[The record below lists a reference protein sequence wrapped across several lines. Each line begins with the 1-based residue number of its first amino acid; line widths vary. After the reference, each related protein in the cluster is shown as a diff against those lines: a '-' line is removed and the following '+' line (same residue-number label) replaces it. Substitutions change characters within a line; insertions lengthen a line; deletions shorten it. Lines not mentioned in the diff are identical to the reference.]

1 MSAPPLDAAAREAID
16 WMVQLH
22 SGEASARDRQAFEA
36 WLRRDAR
43 HEPIRP
49 MPTLPSHPSALRRG
63 LRPAVLAGAAPLA
76 AHAQSGV
83 AAAERAYDIPP
94 QALGASLTRIAEES
108 GERISIDSESVR
120 GLSAS
125 PVRGRYTAEQAARK
139 ALEDSGLQLS
149 RTGNGTLTVRRAE
162 AVPAPAAALAAPAVL
177 PGVTISG
184 KAPGATT
191 EGPGAYETNSSSSS
205 TRINLSPQETPQSL
219 TVVTRQRLDDQ
230 RSAHLS
236 DVLEGISGIFVTRDG
251 LGAESDGF
259 WLRGF
264 EIQNYEVDGVPT
276 SSLLNHYSENMA
288 MYDRVE
294 NRHDSVYTYLNGML
308 QRDGSGTSLL
318 PTRFKGT
325 PRQHNLDVYLTGAFS
340 LFGRRHE
347 VIGGLA
353 LSQLR
358 DAGPSYGG
366 WQYDYSASAVDSIA
380 DLFAYGG
387 GNAAPT
393 FGASGHSSDK
403 TRNHVAY
410 LTSRFNVSDDLKL
423 IEGGRAIRW
432 RRDIATLDNTGART
446 RDSDRESVFVPYVG
460 AVYDLNARWTA
471 YASATKIFNP
481 QSYGVCD
488 ENNNTLDPMEGRGL
502 EAGLKGSDLGGKP
515 HSSIAVFHL
524 KQDNLA
530 VWQAQYP
537 GSYGF
542 YGAPRNLVAGLKY
555 AF

>member
-83 AAAERAYDIPP
+83 DAAERACDIPP

-162 AVPAPAAALAAPAVL
+162 AARAPAAALAAPAAL

-191 EGPGAYETNSSSSS
+191 EGTGAYETNSSSSS

-219 TVVTRQRLDDQ
+219 TVVSR
-230 RSAHLS
+230 A
-236 DVLEGISGIFVTRDG
+236 SGWT
-251 LGAESDGF
+251 
-259 WLRGF
+259 
-264 EIQNYEVDGVPT
+264 T
-276 SSLLNHYSENMA
+276 S
-288 MYDRVE
+288 
-294 NRHDSVYTYLNGML
+294 
-308 QRDGSGTSLL
+308 
-318 PTRFKGT
+318 
-325 PRQHNLDVYLTGAFS
+325 
-340 LFGRRHE
+340 
-347 VIGGLA
+347 
-353 LSQLR
+353 
-358 DAGPSYGG
+358 
-366 WQYDYSASAVDSIA
+366 
-380 DLFAYGG
+380 
-387 GNAAPT
+387 AAPT
-393 FGASGHSSDK
+393 SATCRRASPASSSPATAWGRRATASG
-403 TRNHVAY
+403 RAG
-410 LTSRFNVSDDLKL
+410 SRS
-423 IEGGRAIRW
+423 
-432 RRDIATLDNTGART
+432 RT
-446 RDSDRESVFVPYVG
+446 T
-460 AVYDLNARWTA
+460 RWTA
-471 YASATKIFNP
+471 F
-481 QSYGVCD
+481 
-488 ENNNTLDPMEGRGL
+488 R
-502 EAGLKGSDLGGKP
+502 
-515 HSSIAVFHL
+515 
-524 KQDNLA
+524 
-530 VWQAQYP
+530 
-537 GSYGF
+537 
-542 YGAPRNLVAGLKY
+542 PRPC
-555 AF
+555 